1 MSNETTTRNPKDVFS
16 VYQQNVDKLFNGIRQ
31 SVPQYHQSITNV
43 QQEYLQ
49 AYENVVDSTIT
60 LQKEYVK
67 KAGIATNIP
76 EATLKV
82 IHDTTEEFVKAASI
96 QNQVALATIDATQ
109 QNIKTFNDNAKSF
122 ADLNRNILQSWIS
135 AFTTR
140 ITSGKF
146 FSFFFFLNLFYDLLA
161 SHCPSSGNTVFCD
174 NELAIIPTCPVGYIL
189 NVLSLLPTA

>member
-1 MSNETTTRNPKDVFS
+1 MSKNEQTPGTKDVFS
-16 VYQQNVDKLFNGIRQ
+16 VYEENVDKIFSGIRH

-49 AYENVVDSTIT
+49 AYENIVDSTIA
-60 LQKEYVK
+60 LQKEYAK

-76 EATLKV
+76 QTTLKV

-96 QNQVALATIDATQ
+96 QNQITLATIDATQ

-135 AFTTR
+135 AFTT
-140 ITSGKF
+140 K
-146 FSFFFFLNLFYDLLA
+146 N
-161 SHCPSSGNTVFCD
+161 N
-174 NELAIIPTCPVGYIL
+174 
-189 NVLSLLPTA
+189 

>member
-1 MSNETTTRNPKDVFS
+1 MSNETTVTRNSKDIFS
-16 VYQQNVDKLFNGIRQ
+16 VYQQNVDKLFNGVKQ

-49 AYENVVDSTIT
+49 AYENIVDSTIT

-96 QNQVALATIDATQ
+96 QNQVVLATIDATQ

-135 AFTTR
+135 AFTT
-140 ITSGKF
+140 K
-146 FSFFFFLNLFYDLLA
+146 N
-161 SHCPSSGNTVFCD
+161 N
-174 NELAIIPTCPVGYIL
+174 
-189 NVLSLLPTA
+189 